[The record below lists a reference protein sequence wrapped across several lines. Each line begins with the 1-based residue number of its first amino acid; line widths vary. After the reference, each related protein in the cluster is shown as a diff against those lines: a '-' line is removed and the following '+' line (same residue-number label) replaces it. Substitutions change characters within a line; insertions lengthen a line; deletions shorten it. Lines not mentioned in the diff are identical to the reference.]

1 MKLQYLQ
8 ARMVVLLFVVASISS
23 VLAQSQDPVHKTKR
37 EQALWLFDQDRRLE
51 ALPLLEELLQKNPN
65 DEDIAVCLAGSLVT
79 HAATLTD
86 RHAAASERLRAKGLL
101 EKSGSNNT
109 LAKNLLQL
117 LNEMPEGVATRFSE
131 NPQVEQAMLAGEAAF
146 SRRDYDEAI
155 KNYSRALDLEPRN
168 YAAVLFTGNAFFRK
182 RDFSSAGEWYDK
194 AIQLDSNIE
203 TAYRYYADMLGSR
216 GQMARARGMLI
227 HAAVAEPY

>member
-1 MKLQYLQ
+1 MPYPPVRSDHLLAACRYFLRAWESFMKFQPLQ
-8 ARMVVLLFVVASISS
+8 ARVAVVVFCIFASIPS
-23 VLAQSQDPVHKTKR
+23 VLAQKKRDAADTNKR
-37 EQALWLFDQDRRLE
+37 EQALRLFDQDKRLE
-51 ALPLLEELLQKNPN
+51 ALPLLEELARKNPN
-65 DEDIAVCLAGSLVT
+65 DEDVAVTLAASLIT

-86 RHAAASERLRAKGLL
+86 TQAAARERLRAKGLL

-168 YAAVLFTGNAFFRK
+168 YAAVLFTENAFFRK
-182 RDFSSAGEWYDK
+182 RDFSSAGEW
-194 AIQLDSNIE
+194 
-203 TAYRYYADMLGSR
+203 
-216 GQMARARGMLI
+216 
-227 HAAVAEPY
+227 